1 MTEILYKVTVMIYGF
16 FKDIQ
21 ILQINRLKITLDISD
36 IIIIAAFFL
45 VTSLTGIRT
54 KNRDNSELDYL
65 VAGRMVTLPAF
76 VATLVSTFY
85 GGILGIGEFT
95 YRYGISSWFLNAFPY
110 YFFITIFAF
119 FLAKKIRKSELYTIP
134 EKLGLKFGKSVSV
147 FSGVMIFIL
156 STPAPYIF
164 MIGIILNLIFGISY
178 IWGMLIATIFSVI
191 FIYSGGLKS
200 DIKVNIVEFIV
211 MFLGF
216 AVILPFCFIKLG
228 GPILLI
234 NSLPSDYVNP
244 SGGHSALYIIS
255 WFIIGSWALVDP
267 SFHQRCYAAKD
278 EKTAKKGI
286 FISLIFWFI
295 FDFMTTTAGLYSA
308 AHITGLTNPVESYPA
323 LAERILPPIAKGFF
337 ITGILATILSTLH
350 SYLFISAST
359 FSVDIISKFSNL
371 KKNIN
376 KYTKTGIII
385 SAIISLIVAVIIPS
399 VVEIWYT
406 VGSLTIPPL
415 LAGVILSYTDK
426 IRIDRIY
433 VLLAM
438 ISSFT
443 ISLFSFISGS
453 ISKTDGFP
461 DYLFGIEPMYPGLIL
476 SFIFIFS
483 GMIIKF
489 LNGREEANV

>member
-1 MTEILYKVTVMIYGF
+1 M
-16 FKDIQ
+16 
-21 ILQINRLKITLDISD
+21 KITLDISD
-36 IIIIAAFFL
+36 IIIICVFFL
-45 VTSLTGIRT
+45 LTSYIGIRT
-54 KNRDNSELDYL
+54 KSKDNSELDYL
-65 VAGRMVTLPAF
+65 IAGRTVTLPAF

-110 YFFITIFAF
+110 YIFITLFAF
-119 FLAKKIRKSELYTIP
+119 FLAKKIRKSELFTIP
-134 EKLGLKFGKSVSV
+134 EKLDIRFGKKVSA
-147 FSGVMIFIL
+147 FSGAMIFIL

-164 MIGIILNLIFGISY
+164 MIGIIINLVFGISQ
-178 IWGMLIATIFSVI
+178 IWGMLAATGFSVL

-200 DIKVNIVEFIV
+200 DIKVNIAEFIV

-216 AVILPFCFIKLG
+216 AVILPFCFIEFG
-228 GPILLI
+228 GPVKLI
-234 NSLPSDYVNP
+234 NSLPAEYTNP

-278 EKTAKKGI
+278 EKTAKNGI
-286 FISLIFWFI
+286 LVSLVFWFI
-295 FDFMTTTAGLYSA
+295 FDFMTTTAGLYSV
-308 AHITGLTNPVESYPA
+308 AHIRDLANPVESYPA
-323 LAERILPPIAKGFF
+323 LAEKILPPVAKGFF
-337 ITGILATILSTLH
+337 LTGMLATIMSTLH

-359 FSVDIISKFSNL
+359 FSVDIVTKFSSI
-371 KKNIN
+371 KKEKIN
-376 KYTKTGIII
+376 KYTKIGIIF
-385 SAIISLIVAVIIPS
+385 SAIISLFIAVIIPS

-426 IRIDRIY
+426 IEIDRIY
-433 VLLAM
+433 VFLAM
-438 ISSFT
+438 ISSFS
-443 ISLFSFISGS
+443 ISLYSFIIGS
-453 ISKTDGFP
+453 ISNTRGIP
-461 DYLFGIEPMYPGLIL
+461 GYLFGIEPMYPGLIL

-489 LNGREEANV
+489 LTGTEKTNV